1 MATELL
7 ADERYKAFIENIE
20 DGVYEVDLHGNFTY
34 FNDALVHVFGFP
46 KEEIQGQHFSK
57 FMDPDRASAAFDMF
71 KQDLHNWK
79 RVQRP
84 CLGRRSISTEESAR
98 LNYRRI

>member
-34 FNDALVHVFGFP
+34 FNDALVHAFGFP
-46 KEEIQGQHFSK
+46 REEIQGQHFSK

-71 KQDLHNWK
+71 NKIYTTGKGFKDLVWETIDQQGGK
-79 RVQRP
+79 RT
-84 CLGRRSISTEESAR
+84 IE
-98 LNYRRI
+98 